1 MSANFPYNQTLS
13 LLLEHLKSNYEGQF
27 DSVVNGVI
35 TLAID
40 KGIFPGPSARER
52 MQWIAED
59 YRKYLNSSD
68 KKDVPELIRQ
78 LMWKLLI
85 QDVIVFGKDEKASDF
100 PWYRI
105 TGYGEKV
112 IQSQKL
118 QPYDPDG
125 FLNEFK
131 SENKNVDNIIYEYL
145 EEAVRTFNH
154 NCPKS
159 SSVMLGASS
168 ERAILILYGAF
179 LNSITAVIKKS
190 KVEKDS
196 NWTISS
202 KFKVLEDRFQLM
214 IDSKKFPKNVMEII
228 LGNFPSMFHLIR
240 KHRNS
245 SGHPEILADIS
256 NDTIFLNLRV
266 FSAYIKDIYVLID
279 YFKNNPSDW

>member
-1 MSANFPYNQTLS
+1 MSTNFPYNQTLS
-13 LLLEHLKSNYEGQF
+13 LLLEYLKSNYEGQF
-27 DSVVNGVI
+27 ESVVNGVI
-35 TLAID
+35 SLAMD
-40 KGIFPGPSARER
+40 KGIFPVPSARER
-52 MQWIAED
+52 MQLIAED
-59 YRKYLNSSD
+59 SRRYLNTSD

-85 QDVIVFGKDEKASDF
+85 QDIIVFGKDERASDF

-112 IQSQKL
+112 IQSQRL

-131 SENKNVDNIIYEYL
+131 SENQYVDTIIYEYL

-168 ERAILILYGAF
+168 ERAILILYEAF
-179 LNSITAVIKKS
+179 LNSISDAIKKE

-196 NWTISS
+196 NWAISS
-202 KFKVLEDRFQLM
+202 KFKVLENRFQLM
-214 IDSKKFPKNVMEII
+214 IDSKKLPKNITEII
-228 LGNFPSMFHLIR
+228 LGSFPSMFHLIR

-245 SGHPEILADIS
+245 SGHPEILMDIS

-266 FSAYIKDIYVLID
+266 FSAYIKDTYVLID
-279 YFKNNPSDW
+279 YFRNNSSVW